1 MGNYSESKSESKSRK
16 RSTRGAGIRLPRLEL
31 LFCEELSSLFADEV
45 SDARLSGL
53 RVTRVELSR
62 DGARAR
68 VWFDWVEPEFDVREV
83 ERALVRASGFLRSR
97 LCEALPLKR
106 SPELSFRRD
115 PACSGLVL
123 QGLES
128 E

>member
-1 MGNYSESKSESKSRK
+1 MGNFSESKSER
-16 RSTRGAGIRLPRLEL
+16 RSTRRVGIRAPRLEL
-31 LFCEELSSLFADEV
+31 LFCEELCSLFADEIN
-45 SDARLSGL
+45 DARLSGV

-68 VWFDWVEPEFDVREV
+68 VWFDWVEPDFDAREV
-83 ERALVRASGFLRSR
+83 ERALQRASGFLRSR

-115 PACSGLVL
+115 PACAGQVFED
-123 QGLES
+123 LETD
-128 E
+128 